1 MNIICVFI
9 FLIISLLLIV
19 NFKCTFMVV
28 SACSMVLGCMN
39 GVGPFGMYQAVSIA
53 AFSIFMLRYF
63 YWKDMRTYPL
73 LFSSILLIVSYVL
86 SNHYAVYRHY
96 GSLVSC
102 IVVDVAS
109 LFVFYQII
117 SKNSRYIFIYI
128 RTCVIL
134 SLVVGV
140 YTLSLIH
147 I

>member
-63 YWKDMRTYPL
+63 YWKDMRTYITP
-73 LFSSILLIVSYVL
+73 Y
-86 SNHYAVYRHY
+86 
-96 GSLVSC
+96 
-102 IVVDVAS
+102 
-109 LFVFYQII
+109 
-117 SKNSRYIFIYI
+117 
-128 RTCVIL
+128 TVIM
-134 SLVVGV
+134 V
-140 YTLSLIH
+140 H
-147 I
+147 WFPA